1 MTAIPWLNPAGEPRF
16 PPTTRARR
24 DINGLLAAGGA
35 LREPWLLAAYRRG
48 IFPWFNE
55 GDPILWWAPDPRAM
69 FVPGTVHGS
78 RRLRRRLRREPALRV
93 TFDRCFARVLDHCA
107 APRDGE
113 SGTWLSREMR
123 AAYLALHR
131 RGHAHSV
138 EVWEGAHLIGGLY
151 GPVLGGAFFGES
163 MFSSAPDGSKIA
175 LLLLSEQ
182 LRRWRFTLL
191 DCQLLTPHLARLG
204 AREVSREQFER
215 QLALALTRAP
225 VEVWR
230 FDADL
235 AEPRR
240 HFAAE
245 VV

>member
-1 MTAIPWLNPAGEPRF
+1 MTAIPWLDPAGEPRF
-16 PPTTRARR
+16 PPTARARR

-55 GDPILWWAPDPRAM
+55 GEPTLWWAPDPRAM
-69 FVPGTVHGS
+69 FVPGAVHAS
-78 RRLRRRLRREPALRV
+78 RRLRRRLRQDASLRLS
-93 TFDRCFARVLDHCA
+93 FDRCFEHVVDRCA
-107 APRDGE
+107 APRDGHSE
-113 SGTWLSREMR
+113 TWLGPQMR
-123 AAYLALHR
+123 RAYLELHR
-131 RGHAHSV
+131 AGHAHSV
-138 EVWEGAHLIGGLY
+138 EVWAGGRLIGGLY

-163 MFSSAPDGSKIA
+163 MFSAAADGSKIA

-182 LRRWRFTLL
+182 LYRWDFTLL

-204 AREVSREQFER
+204 AREIPRTQFER
-215 QLALALTRAP
+215 QLALALARPP
-225 VEVWR
+225 VARWR